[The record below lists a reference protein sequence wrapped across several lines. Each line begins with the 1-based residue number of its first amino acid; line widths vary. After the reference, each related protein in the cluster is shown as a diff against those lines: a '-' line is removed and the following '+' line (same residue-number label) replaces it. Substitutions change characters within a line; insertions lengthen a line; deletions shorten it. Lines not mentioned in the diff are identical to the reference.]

1 MTYHNRL
8 IEISK
13 NPIIKQIEDYI
24 NDITI
29 SQKYDTLDIIELDT
43 LIIEYLS
50 LCILSLT
57 DTDHR

>member
-29 SQKYDTLDIIELDT
+29 SQKYDTIDIIELDT

>member
-13 NPIIKQIEDYI
+13 NPIIQHIESYI

>member
-1 MTYHNRL
+1 MNYHDRL

-13 NPIIKQIEDYI
+13 SPIIQKIEDYI